1 MSLSS
6 LANNYDLRATLVRND
21 TTLNN
26 YDSALLVKGAGASP
40 VVGASYMLID
50 GTTEVVVNA
59 ANVDV
64 IAKDLAT
71 RNLAVFLPQG
81 TINVS
86 KAETE
91 NKTNP
96 TTYGANNKP
105 SPSGR
110 TVDVFTVT
118 FGGYYDSIPT
128 MNTIRNNPDGFDVWL
143 FNNEAV
149 EIYTQTEVDVQ
160 ITNVRNAV
168 AGDNTYG
175 RNGMF
180 DIDIVG
186 EKGQVVPLFGINYAG
201 LKTAP
206 KFVLATG
213 TLNNLTLG
221 TCTGDY
227 KRYTRTTTATI
238 AKLPFTV
245 SPTVSCVL
253 FSVAY
258 FPFASSLKSVSYL
271 EWFLSIKS
279 QTAAFPDAS
288 YFFLKSPSSLIR
300 ASDSVNKSTS
310 SVSDSSSSDSIILS
324 IFSPGI
330 VSERS
335 FIMSK

>member
-26 YDSALLVKGAGASP
+26 YDSALLIKGAGSSP
-40 VVGASYMLID
+40 VVGATYTLID
-50 GTTEVVVNA
+50 GSTEVVVNA
-59 ANVDV
+59 ANADV

-86 KAETE
+86 KTETE

-105 SPSGR
+105 SPTGR

-128 MNTIRNNPDGFDVWL
+128 MNTLRNNPDGFDIWL

-160 ITNVRNAV
+160 ITNVRNAT

-186 EKGQVVPLFGINYAG
+186 EKGQVIPLFGINYAG

-206 KFVLATG
+206 KFTFTPG
-213 TLNNLTLG
+213 TLVNLTAG
-221 TCTGDY
+221 TCSGDY
-227 KRYTRTTTATI
+227 KRYTRTTTATASSI
-238 AKLPFTV
+238 PFTV
-245 SPTVSCVL
+245 APTVACVTYSL
-253 FSVAY
+253 YTYVAGRFVPSTGATYASVDSLTGTIT
-258 FPFASSLKSVSYL
+258 FPAGHVLGATKYMVVVQNEVGVKGEYKL
-271 EWFLSIKS
+271 E
-279 QTAAFPDAS
+279 
-288 YFFLKSPSSLIR
+288 
-300 ASDSVNKSTS
+300 V
-310 SVSDSSSSDSIILS
+310 
-324 IFSPGI
+324 I
-330 VSERS
+330 VA
-335 FIMSK
+335 

>member
-6 LANNYDLRATLVRND
+6 LANNYDLRASLVRND

-26 YDSALLVKGAGASP
+26 YDSALLIKGAGSSP
-40 VVGASYMLID
+40 VVGATYTLID
-50 GTTEVVVNA
+50 GSTEVVVNA
-59 ANVDV
+59 ANADV

-105 SPSGR
+105 STTGR

-128 MNTIRNNPDGFDVWL
+128 MNTLRNNPDGFDIWL

-160 ITNVRNAV
+160 ITNVRNGV

-180 DIDIVG
+180 DIDVVN
-186 EKGQVVPLFGINYAG
+186 EKGQVTPLFGINYAG

-206 KFVLATG
+206 KFTLTPG
-213 TLNNLTLG
+213 TLDNLTAG
-221 TCTGDY
+221 TCSGDY
-227 KRYTRTTTATI
+227 KRYTRTTSGTVAS
-238 AKLPFTV
+238 LPFTNA
-245 SPTVSCVL
+245 PTVACVT
-253 FSVAY
+253 Y
-258 FPFASSLKSVSYL
+258 SLYVYTGGRFIPATGSTY
-271 EWFLSIKS
+271 
-279 QTAAFPDAS
+279 A
-288 YFFLKSPSSLIR
+288 
-300 ASDSVNKSTS
+300 SVNSLTGLITFQSTGHAAGATKYML
-310 SVSDSSSSDSIILS
+310 VVQNEVGVTGQYKL
-324 IFSPGI
+324 
-330 VSERS
+330 E
-335 FIMSK
+335 FINS